1 MSAERINVLQF
12 RIGFLKQS
20 KLDLAVRRLE
30 LQLIRAS
37 SRMEQFG
44 RNCLPRSLCCIP
56 PARGLQACS
65 RSQSGTILPYDDG
78 SFWALVIGL
87 FFLVYRP
94 VAVAAATRDARDAT
108 HSDDETPTIRPT
120 TGANA
125 NRSVELL

>member
-20 KLDLAVRRLE
+20 KLNVAVRRLE
-30 LQLIRAS
+30 LIRVLALH
-37 SRMEQFG
+37 G
-44 RNCLPRSLCCIP
+44 TIRSELLALLFVLYTA
-56 PARGLQACS
+56 ARGLQADS

-108 HSDDETPTIRPT
+108 HRDDETPTIRPT